1 MPNDNLLQ
9 LLNLPTQNANT
20 EMDNQNDNTNVN
32 WQSDLLGWVYSNTL
46 ERDLLTSLTNNQMTK
61 QDLARVL
68 VSVLANKPTNQ
79 QTDVSSRVIEK
90 LNSEVIRKQIR
101 DRSQHKRE
109 ARLLKFCKLCKRVYQ
124 KDFTSPKDVY
134 YDSLC
139 SYKLP
144 RENCKQCRSIK

>member
-32 WQSDLLGWVYSNTL
+32 WQSDLLGWFYSNTL
-46 ERDLLTSLTNNQMTK
+46 ESVLLTWLTNNQMSK

-90 LNSEVIRKQIR
+90 LNTLIN
-101 DRSQHKRE
+101 SQ
-109 ARLLKFCKLCKRVYQ
+109 
-124 KDFTSPKDVY
+124 
-134 YDSLC
+134 
-139 SYKLP
+139 
-144 RENCKQCRSIK
+144 

>member
-32 WQSDLLGWVYSNTL
+32 WESDLLGWVYSNTL
-46 ERDLLTSLTNNQMTK
+46 ESVLLTWLTNNQMSK

-90 LNSEVIRKQIR
+90 LNSLIN
-101 DRSQHKRE
+101 SQ
-109 ARLLKFCKLCKRVYQ
+109 
-124 KDFTSPKDVY
+124 
-134 YDSLC
+134 
-139 SYKLP
+139 
-144 RENCKQCRSIK
+144 

>member
-9 LLNLPTQNANT
+9 LPNLPTQNTNT
-20 EMDNQNDNTNVN
+20 EMDNQNGNTNVN

-46 ERDLLTSLTNNQMTK
+46 ESVLLTWLTNNQMSK

-90 LNSEVIRKQIR
+90 LNTLIN
-101 DRSQHKRE
+101 SQ
-109 ARLLKFCKLCKRVYQ
+109 
-124 KDFTSPKDVY
+124 
-134 YDSLC
+134 
-139 SYKLP
+139 
-144 RENCKQCRSIK
+144 

>member
-9 LLNLPTQNANT
+9 LLTLPTQNTNT
-20 EMDNQNDNTNVN
+20 EMDNQNGNPNVN

-46 ERDLLTSLTNNQMTK
+46 ESVLLTWLTNNQMTK

-90 LNSEVIRKQIR
+90 LNSLIN
-101 DRSQHKRE
+101 SQ
-109 ARLLKFCKLCKRVYQ
+109 
-124 KDFTSPKDVY
+124 
-134 YDSLC
+134 
-139 SYKLP
+139 
-144 RENCKQCRSIK
+144 

>member
-9 LLNLPTQNANT
+9 LLNLPTQNSNT
-20 EMDNQNDNTNVN
+20 EMDNQNDNTSVN

-46 ERDLLTSLTNNQMTK
+46 ESVLLTWLTNNQMSK

-90 LNSEVIRKQIR
+90 LNSLIN
-101 DRSQHKRE
+101 SQ
-109 ARLLKFCKLCKRVYQ
+109 
-124 KDFTSPKDVY
+124 
-134 YDSLC
+134 
-139 SYKLP
+139 
-144 RENCKQCRSIK
+144 

>member
-46 ERDLLTSLTNNQMTK
+46 ESVLLTWLTNNQMSK

-68 VSVLANKPTNQ
+68 VTVLANKPTNQ
-79 QTDVSSRVIEK
+79 QTDVSTTVIEK
-90 LNSEVIRKQIR
+90 LNSLIN
-101 DRSQHKRE
+101 SQ
-109 ARLLKFCKLCKRVYQ
+109 
-124 KDFTSPKDVY
+124 
-134 YDSLC
+134 
-139 SYKLP
+139 
-144 RENCKQCRSIK
+144 

>member
-9 LLNLPTQNANT
+9 LLNLPTQNTNT
-20 EMDNQNDNTNVN
+20 EMDNQNGNTNVN

-46 ERDLLTSLTNNQMTK
+46 ESVLLTWLTNNQMTK

-90 LNSEVIRKQIR
+90 LNSLIN
-101 DRSQHKRE
+101 SQ
-109 ARLLKFCKLCKRVYQ
+109 
-124 KDFTSPKDVY
+124 
-134 YDSLC
+134 
-139 SYKLP
+139 
-144 RENCKQCRSIK
+144 

>member
-46 ERDLLTSLTNNQMTK
+46 ESVLLTWLTNNQMSK

-90 LNSEVIRKQIR
+90 LNNLIN
-101 DRSQHKRE
+101 SQ
-109 ARLLKFCKLCKRVYQ
+109 
-124 KDFTSPKDVY
+124 
-134 YDSLC
+134 
-139 SYKLP
+139 
-144 RENCKQCRSIK
+144 

>member
-46 ERDLLTSLTNNQMTK
+46 ESVLLTWLTNNQMTT

-90 LNSEVIRKQIR
+90 LNTLIN
-101 DRSQHKRE
+101 SQ
-109 ARLLKFCKLCKRVYQ
+109 
-124 KDFTSPKDVY
+124 
-134 YDSLC
+134 
-139 SYKLP
+139 
-144 RENCKQCRSIK
+144 

>member
-20 EMDNQNDNTNVN
+20 EVNQNDNNTNIN

-46 ERDLLTSLTNNQMTK
+46 ESVLLTWLTNNQMSK

-90 LNSEVIRKQIR
+90 LNTLIN
-101 DRSQHKRE
+101 SQ
-109 ARLLKFCKLCKRVYQ
+109 
-124 KDFTSPKDVY
+124 
-134 YDSLC
+134 
-139 SYKLP
+139 
-144 RENCKQCRSIK
+144 

>member
-9 LLNLPTQNANT
+9 LLNLPTQNTNT
-20 EMDNQNDNTNVN
+20 EMDNQNGNTNVN

-46 ERDLLTSLTNNQMTK
+46 ESVLLTWLTNNQMSK

-90 LNSEVIRKQIR
+90 LNSLIN
-101 DRSQHKRE
+101 SQ
-109 ARLLKFCKLCKRVYQ
+109 
-124 KDFTSPKDVY
+124 
-134 YDSLC
+134 
-139 SYKLP
+139 
-144 RENCKQCRSIK
+144 

>member
-46 ERDLLTSLTNNQMTK
+46 ESVLLTWLTNNQMSK

-90 LNSEVIRKQIR
+90 LNTLIN
-101 DRSQHKRE
+101 SQ
-109 ARLLKFCKLCKRVYQ
+109 
-124 KDFTSPKDVY
+124 
-134 YDSLC
+134 
-139 SYKLP
+139 
-144 RENCKQCRSIK
+144 

>member
-46 ERDLLTSLTNNQMTK
+46 ESVLLTWLTNNQMSK

-90 LNSEVIRKQIR
+90 LNSLIN
-101 DRSQHKRE
+101 SQ
-109 ARLLKFCKLCKRVYQ
+109 
-124 KDFTSPKDVY
+124 
-134 YDSLC
+134 
-139 SYKLP
+139 
-144 RENCKQCRSIK
+144 